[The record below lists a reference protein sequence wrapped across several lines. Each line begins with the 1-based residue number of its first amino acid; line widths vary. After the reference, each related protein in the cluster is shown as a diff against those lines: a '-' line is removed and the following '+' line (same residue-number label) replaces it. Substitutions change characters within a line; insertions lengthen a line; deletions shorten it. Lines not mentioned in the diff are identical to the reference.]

1 MSSAPLLVLASTSVY
16 RRELLSRLGLPFT
29 AESPGV
35 EETEL
40 PGESPAERALRLAV
54 LKARA
59 VAARHPAAVVIGS
72 DQVASLAEG
81 PAARILHK
89 PGTPARN
96 RDQLAALSGRTA
108 RFDTA
113 VAVVSPSGIARH
125 VDRTEVRFR
134 ELGPADIARY
144 VEREAAL
151 DCAGGFKVE
160 GLGPALMESVTTSD
174 PTGLV
179 GLPLIWLCG
188 ALRGAGFSLP

>member
-1 MSSAPLLVLASTSVY
+1 MNSSPSLVLASTSVY
-16 RRELLSRLGLPFT
+16 RRDLLARLGLPFAT
-29 AESPGV
+29 ESPGI

-40 PGESPAERALRLAV
+40 PGESPSARALRLAV

-59 VAARHPAAVVIGS
+59 VAVRHPEAVVIGS
-72 DQVASLAEG
+72 DQVASLTDG
-81 PAARILHK
+81 AADRILHK
-89 PGTPARN
+89 PGTAERN
-96 RDQLAALSGRTA
+96 RTQLASLSGRSA

-113 VAVVSPSGIARH
+113 VAVVWPGGTLRH

-134 ELGPADIARY
+134 ALGAAEIARY
-144 VEREAAL
+144 VEREAAI

-160 GLGPALMESVTTSD
+160 GLGVALMESIATND